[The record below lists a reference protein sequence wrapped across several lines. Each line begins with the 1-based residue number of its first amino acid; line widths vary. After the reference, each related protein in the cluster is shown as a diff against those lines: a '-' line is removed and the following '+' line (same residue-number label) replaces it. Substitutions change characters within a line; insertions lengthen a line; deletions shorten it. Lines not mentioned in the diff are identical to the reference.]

1 VSRKYYFDNTLGNRN
16 FYSVLQEAETL
27 SNEVGPILGPTS
39 LFYKYLDVLDPDA
52 TVVTTLDNDAI
63 VLVEINN
70 HVTAPIL
77 DHLIN
82 NISITDNVIFVSMT
96 ETICAAEEYS
106 QRYGLKFITMPIMH
120 DTANIKNLALVQP
133 FLVSPD
139 LYPNVP
145 AFTTTGP
152 KDYLFLNLN
161 RRVTNSRKAMHAA
174 LDLKKLIAKKP
185 YVVKDPTRGL
195 VSMHWVTISTNE
207 DLSED
212 IISDKQINDH
222 TTVLTNLARV
232 KTIPMPR
239 ADEYAHWKFKNSHHY
254 PKWYSDTW
262 FSLVTESTAHAH
274 YVSKPCLSEKTVMAM
289 LIGHP
294 FLLYAD
300 NGAIQLLRDLGFDTF
315 DWLFDHSYDTELDP
329 SVKLKNI
336 LKQIK
341 NFNIANAIEQVDRIN
356 ETIKF
361 NRAHCRS
368 DVVKQAVSVEWKTAI
383 EELVS

>member
-27 SNEVGPILGPTS
+27 SNATPMGPTS
-39 LFYKYLDVLDPDA
+39 LFYKYIDVLDPGA
-52 TVVTTLDNDAI
+52 KVVTTPSNDAI

-82 NISITDNVIFVSMT
+82 NISVTDNVIFVSMT
-96 ETICAAEEYS
+96 ETIFDAEEYS

-145 AFTTTGP
+145 ALTTTRP
-152 KDYLFLNLN
+152 RDYLFLNLN
-161 RRVTNSRKAMHAA
+161 RRATASRTAMHAA

-195 VSMHWVTISTNE
+195 VSMHWVTMSTDE
-207 DLSED
+207 DLQEISGD
-212 IISDKQINDH
+212 NQIIDH
-222 TTVLTNLARV
+222 ATVLTNLAKV
-232 KTIPMPR
+232 KTIPLQR
-239 ADEYAHWKFKNSHHY
+239 ADEYAHWKFKKSHHY

-329 SVKLKNI
+329 LVKLKNI

-341 NFNIANAIEQVDRIN
+341 NFNIANAMEQVDRIN
-356 ETIKF
+356 EAIKF
-361 NRAHCRS
+361 NQAHCRS

>member
-1 VSRKYYFDNTLGNRN
+1 
-16 FYSVLQEAETL
+16 
-27 SNEVGPILGPTS
+27 
-39 LFYKYLDVLDPDA
+39 
-52 TVVTTLDNDAI
+52 
-63 VLVEINN
+63 
-70 HVTAPIL
+70 
-77 DHLIN
+77 
-82 NISITDNVIFVSMT
+82 
-96 ETICAAEEYS
+96 
-106 QRYGLKFITMPIMH
+106 
-120 DTANIKNLALVQP
+120 
-133 FLVSPD
+133 
-139 LYPNVP
+139 
-145 AFTTTGP
+145 
-152 KDYLFLNLN
+152 
-161 RRVTNSRKAMHAA
+161 MHAA

-195 VSMHWVTISTNE
+195 VSMHWVTMSTDE
-207 DLSED
+207 DLQEISGD
-212 IISDKQINDH
+212 NQIIDH
-222 TTVLTNLARV
+222 ATVLTNLAKV
-232 KTIPMPR
+232 KTIPLQR
-239 ADEYAHWKFKNSHHY
+239 ADEYAHWKFKKSHHY

-329 SVKLKNI
+329 LVKLKNI

-341 NFNIANAIEQVDRIN
+341 NFNIANAMEQVDRIN
-356 ETIKF
+356 EAIKF
-361 NRAHCRS
+361 NQAHCRS